1 MESSCSRVAQK
12 GHEIDLQISSS
23 EYHPNEKLGFCLIT
37 LQESPPVIRPTHVH
51 RKSNKYVRI
60 SFINTHWLL
69 RVLRHLRKT
78 FKLKDRDQKKQI
90 KAIQRKTET
99 MLAVEENFQLIII
112 NILKEIRENI
122 ASLKQELI
130 CNKMLWKQRTMR
142 NQERTVGN

>member
-1 MESSCSRVAQK
+1 M
-12 GHEIDLQISSS
+12 
-23 EYHPNEKLGFCLIT
+23 
-37 LQESPPVIRPTHVH
+37 
-51 RKSNKYVRI
+51 
-60 SFINTHWLL
+60 
-69 RVLRHLRKT
+69 RKT